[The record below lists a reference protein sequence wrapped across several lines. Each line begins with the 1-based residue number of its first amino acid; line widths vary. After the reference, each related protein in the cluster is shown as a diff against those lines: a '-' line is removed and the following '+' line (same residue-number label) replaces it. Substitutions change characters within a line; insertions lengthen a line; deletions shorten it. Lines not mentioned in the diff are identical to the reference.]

1 MSQTFGKVY
10 KRSHEPIF
18 WGLFGAGGMLTAFI
32 SPAMILITG
41 ILVPL
46 GFLGHGILSYEKIHT
61 FATSWYGAIVLFIL
75 IALPLWHTLHRIYHG
90 LHDLGMHKGRDI
102 QQVLCYGFAFA
113 VSVFV
118 GSILLQMA

>member
-1 MSQTFGKVY
+1 MSNTAKKVY

-46 GFLGHGILSYEKIHT
+46 GLLGDDALSYSKVHA
-61 FATSWYGAIVLFIL
+61 FATSWYGALILLVL
-75 IALPLWHTLHRIYHG
+75 IALPLWHTLHRIFHA
-90 LHDLGMHKGRDI
+90 LHDLGIHKGRDV

-113 VSVFV
+113 VTVFV
-118 GSILLQMA
+118 GTLLLQMA

>member
-1 MSQTFGKVY
+1 MAETFEKVY

-41 ILVPL
+41 VLVPL
-46 GFLGHGILSYEKIHT
+46 GLLGHETLSYEKVHV

-75 IALPLWHTLHRIYHG
+75 IALPLWHTLHRIFHG
-90 LHDLGMHKGRDI
+90 LHDLGFHKGRDI
-102 QQVLCYGFAFA
+102 QQVFCYGFAFA

-118 GSILLQMA
+118 GTILLQMA